1 MENIKIR
8 CSRLGDIMS
17 TPRSKGELISA
28 TAKTYM
34 QELYLENKY
43 GIKKEF
49 WSRYTD
55 KGIQVEKDSIALAN
69 EVLNWGLSFD
79 YIENGG
85 QDAFENEY
93 LTGRVDV
100 LTENFLGE
108 IKSSFDGT
116 TFPFFEDEL
125 PNKNYFFQVHGY
137 MMLTGL
143 DRCTIAYCLV
153 NTPED
158 IVLDEIR
165 REHWRLKLI
174 SDDEE
179 VEQYVRSKH
188 NFDHIPKQE
197 RVKAY
202 VIERN
207 DAVIENIKE
216 KVELCREYYN
226 SLNK

>member
-1 MENIKIR
+1 M
-8 CSRLGDIMS
+8 
-17 TPRSKGELISA
+17 
-28 TAKTYM
+28 
-34 QELYLENKY
+34 
-43 GIKKEF
+43 
-49 WSRYTD
+49 
-55 KGIQVEKDSIALAN
+55 
-69 EVLNWGLSFD
+69 
-79 YIENGG
+79 
-85 QDAFENEY
+85 Y
-93 LTGRVDV
+93 LTG
-100 LTENFLGE
+100 
-108 IKSSFDGT
+108 FD
-116 TFPFFEDEL
+116 
-125 PNKNYFFQVHGY
+125 K
-137 MMLTGL
+137 
-143 DRCTIAYCLV
+143 CTIAYCLV

-179 VEQYVRSKH
+179 VEAFIRAKH

-197 RVKAY
+197 RVKSF